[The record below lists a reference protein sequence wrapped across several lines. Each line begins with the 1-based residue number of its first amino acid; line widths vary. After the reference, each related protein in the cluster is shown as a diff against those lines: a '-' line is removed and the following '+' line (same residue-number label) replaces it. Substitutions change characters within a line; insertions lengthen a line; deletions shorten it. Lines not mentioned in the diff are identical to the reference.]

1 MEMVSIK
8 AIDILYMLEDDDLAH
23 MRQSDLQK
31 LCTVITL
38 DAQLERERNKD
49 PRNIFSIDLEPRKG
63 LRTFTQIREL
73 RLCFGN

>member
-38 DAQLERERNKD
+38 DAQLERERNKH
-49 PRNIFSIDLEPRKG
+49 PE
-63 LRTFTQIREL
+63 TFL
-73 RLCFGN
+73 A

>member
-1 MEMVSIK
+1 MGMVNIK

-38 DAQLERERNKD
+38 DAQLERERNK
-49 PRNIFSIDLEPRKG
+49 EPE
-63 LRTFTQIREL
+63 TFL
-73 RLCFGN
+73 A

>member
-1 MEMVSIK
+1 MGVVSIK

-38 DAQLERERNKD
+38 DAQLERERNKK
-49 PRNIFSIDLEPRKG
+49 PE
-63 LRTFTQIREL
+63 TFL
-73 RLCFGN
+73 A

>member
-38 DAQLERERNKD
+38 DAQLEQERNK
-49 PRNIFSIDLEPRKG
+49 EPE
-63 LRTFTQIREL
+63 TFL
-73 RLCFGN
+73 A

>member
-1 MEMVSIK
+1 MGRVNIK

-38 DAQLERERNKD
+38 DAQLEREQKRE
-49 PRNIFSIDLEPRKG
+49 PEIFLA
-63 LRTFTQIREL
+63 
-73 RLCFGN
+73 

>member
-23 MRQSDLQK
+23 MRQSDLQR

-38 DAQLERERNKD
+38 DAQLERERNKT
-49 PRNIFSIDLEPRKG
+49 PE
-63 LRTFTQIREL
+63 TFL
-73 RLCFGN
+73 A

>member
-8 AIDILYMLEDDDLAH
+8 AIDILYMLDDDDLAH

-38 DAQLERERNKD
+38 DDQLERERNK
-49 PRNIFSIDLEPRKG
+49 EPE
-63 LRTFTQIREL
+63 TFL
-73 RLCFGN
+73 A

>member
-1 MEMVSIK
+1 MEMVNIK

-38 DAQLERERNKD
+38 DAQLERERNKN
-49 PRNIFSIDLEPRKG
+49 PEIFLA
-63 LRTFTQIREL
+63 
-73 RLCFGN
+73 

>member
-1 MEMVSIK
+1 MGRVNIK

-38 DAQLERERNKD
+38 DAQLEREQEIENQKY
-49 PRNIFSIDLEPRKG
+49 F
-63 LRTFTQIREL
+63 
-73 RLCFGN
+73 